1 MCVIGGCTS
10 HAGVAHRTL
19 RVIPLPDTARLLAI
33 MKTYTAPPQCRSER
47 AARTAR
53 LSYLMARRQAHAAH
67 ARAPALARLGW
78 GRGGRHRASV
88 SNIFPYSWYFF
99 FFFFLLYWFQFLA
112 VTSYVGWARLGLT
125 SCHSSVVSKVVLTR
139 LGCLGLQCHTAL
151 GDELH
156 WRKATSELGPWELGH
171 TGCGKIRFC
180 RNGWK
185 PGTQT

>member
-156 WRKATSELGPWELGH
+156 WRKATSELGPWD
-171 TGCGKIRFC
+171 TPGCGKIRFC